1 MNSTSRYVDFALCR
15 EMLET
20 PDVVRRFV
28 LPTDA
33 RCASDRILL
42 TGEGSSRIFPAK
54 RAIAHAR
61 RNGWPIRV
69 ETEAALQA
77 AEYDLSGYHVYVASN
92 SGKTAEGVHLIRALR
107 AVAAAAGATAAR
119 GVARITGVVA
129 NAGTPIATEADGA
142 VILGCGPEDAV
153 AASKSVVEQ
162 ALVYDALLR
171 EAAGDEPVDVDTL
184 AAAVEAALT
193 APIDPAIVQRV
204 AAAPTIYFAGW
215 NDGAAE
221 ELTLKTNEITRKRAS
236 FLEGTYALHG
246 IEEVM
251 NADEAVVLIEPY
263 PELEERFDR
272 VLRAGVGLEVVAIAS
287 RQTRFP
293 TIVIPAAGREAGVA
307 ASSWD
312 TAPYAQ
318 LAAGWNLLVEL
329 GLALGVNMDKT
340 ERARKVGNEFTP
352 AG

>member
-1 MNSTSRYVDFALCR
+1 MNHTSRYSTFALCR

-28 LPTDA
+28 LPPEA
-33 RCASDRILL
+33 RCASDRVLL

-54 RAIAHAR
+54 RAITHAR
-61 RNGWPIRV
+61 RNGWPLRV
-69 ETEAALQA
+69 ETEAATQA

-92 SGKTAEGVHLIRALR
+92 SGKTAEGVHLIRTLR
-107 AVAAAAGATAAR
+107 AAAAKAEAQS
-119 GVARITGVVA
+119 VARITGVVA
-129 NAGTPIATEADGA
+129 NGGTPIAAEADSA
-142 VILGCGPEDAV
+142 LILGCGTEDAV
-153 AASKSVVEQ
+153 AATKSVVEQ
-162 ALVYDALLR
+162 ALVYDAALR
-171 EAAGDEPVDVDTL
+171 EAAGDAPPHLQTL
-184 AAAVEAALT
+184 AAAMEAALSVS
-193 APIDPAIVQRV
+193 IDPAIVSRL
-204 AAAPTIYFAGW
+204 AAAPTIYFAGR
-215 NDGAAE
+215 NDGVAE

-251 NADEAVVLIEPY
+251 NANEAVVLIDPY
-263 PELEERFDR
+263 KDLEERFDR

-293 TIVIPAAGREAGVA
+293 TIVIPAAVPEI
-307 ASSWD
+307 
-312 TAPYAQ
+312 APYAQ